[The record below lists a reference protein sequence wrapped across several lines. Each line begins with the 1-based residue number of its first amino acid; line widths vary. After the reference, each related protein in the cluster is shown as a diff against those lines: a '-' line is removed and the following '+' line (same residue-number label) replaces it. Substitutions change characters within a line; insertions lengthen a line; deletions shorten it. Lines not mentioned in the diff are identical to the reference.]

1 MSRLFLSVLLIKI
14 ITAFL
19 DAEQILSVDL
29 SELKLFSTDSY
40 QTQILDLQPLPKQ
53 VLRNKSFED
62 LYSFTHFNAVQS
74 QVFHSCYYTDT
85 PIILGAPT
93 GSGKTIVAE
102 LCILR
107 LFSLSPEQKVFLN
120 ITLKCT
126 RYKLNLFPGGLYST
140 YESFGTREGFGL
152 VSKIC

>member
-1 MSRLFLSVLLIKI
+1 M
-14 ITAFL
+14 FL

-29 SELKLFSTDSY
+29 SELKLFSSDSY
-40 QTQILDLQPLPKQ
+40 QTKILDLQPLPKQ
-53 VLRNKSFED
+53 VLRNKSYED

-107 LFSLSPEQKVFLN
+107 LFSLNPEQKV
-120 ITLKCT
+120 
-126 RYKLNLFPGGLYST
+126 S
-140 YESFGTREGFGL
+140 
-152 VSKIC
+152 